1 MSGKE
6 IVQLTVAFLNL
17 WLIFNATYKILSIS
31 RAKHFNDTGES
42 NQLLWIKSIAWSSA
56 SIGLYGLTR
65 SMYPDNGHLFLFIGL
80 PALMWLVAPSFD

>member
-6 IVQLTVAFLNL
+6 AIQLIIGFLNL
-17 WLIFNATYKILSIS
+17 WLIFNAMVNIVSIS
-31 RAKHFNDTGES
+31 RATQFNDKRDS
-42 NQLLWIKSIAWSSA
+42 NRVLWIKSIAWSSA

-65 SMYPDNGHLFLFIGL
+65 SMYPDNSHLFLFIGL